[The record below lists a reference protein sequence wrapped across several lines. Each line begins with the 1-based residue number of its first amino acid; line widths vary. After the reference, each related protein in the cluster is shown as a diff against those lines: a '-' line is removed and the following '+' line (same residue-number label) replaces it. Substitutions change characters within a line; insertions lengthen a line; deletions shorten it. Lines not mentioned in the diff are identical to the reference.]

1 MKKELTLLSI
11 FCIASG
17 AMISSGL
24 FVLPGIA
31 FAKAGPAALFSYL
44 LAGIL
49 MVPAFL
55 TKAEMATAM
64 PKAGGTYFFVERSLG
79 ALAGTLAGFAS
90 WFSTA
95 LKSAFA
101 LVGIGAFAILMFPGL
116 IEIQMKIIACV
127 AGIVFTIIN
136 VRSVRETGR
145 TQVAIVLGLIAI
157 LILYTFWGI
166 SSVKVTR
173 FTPFVPFGFTSV
185 FATAGLVFISYGGL
199 TKIASVSEEVK
210 DPKRTIPLGL
220 ILSFA
225 VVLFLYLIV
234 MFVTIGVTPKSI
246 FSGSL
251 TPISDGARRFS
262 GMFGVVITAIGA
274 ILAFV
279 STANAGILAASRVP
293 FAMSRDRLLP
303 SGFEKM
309 GYRFKTPYVSILF
322 TSGFI
327 MLSILFL
334 NLEELVKAASTM
346 HLILFILNNLSL
358 IVMRESKIRNYRP
371 TFRCPFYP
379 WIQIIGIIGYIVLIV
394 GMGKLPLL
402 LTAGFVIF
410 GVIWYFTYAKG
421 REART
426 SALVHLV
433 ERAATKDIPSRS
445 LEEELKEILL
455 ERDEIV
461 GDRFDRLV
469 KECEVLD
476 IKGPLSLN
484 EFFKRISRSLSKHI
498 NMSED
503 ELYELFIKREK
514 ESTTALRPGLAV
526 PHIIIPGEKKFEI
539 LLVRC
544 KEGIKFS
551 PDLPPVYVAFVFAGT
566 RDERNFHLRTLMSI
580 AQITQEPD
588 FDRRWLQARN
598 KEELRDIV
606 LLSTRERG
614 EAFI

>member
-1 MKKELTLLSI
+1 MKRELTLLSV

-31 FAKAGPAALFSYL
+31 FAKAGPALLLSYL

-49 MVPAFL
+49 VIPAL
-55 TKAEMATAM
+55 LAKAEMATAM

-79 ALAGTLAGFAS
+79 PLAGTLAGLAS
-90 WFSTA
+90 WFSIA

-101 LVGIGAFAILMFPGL
+101 LIGIGAFALLVFPGCT
-116 IEIQMKIIACV
+116 EIQMKIIACIAAV
-127 AGIVFTIIN
+127 VFTIIN
-136 VRSVRETGR
+136 LKGVRETGR
-145 TQVAIVLGLIAI
+145 TQVVIVLGLIAI
-157 LILYTFWGI
+157 LVLYVLWGMP
-166 SSVKVTR
+166 SVKVTR
-173 FTPFVPFGFTSV
+173 FTPFAPSGLTSV
-185 FATAGLVFISYGGL
+185 FATAGLVFVSYGGL

-210 DPKRTIPLGL
+210 DPKRTLPLGL
-220 ILSFA
+220 ILSFV
-225 VVLFLYLIV
+225 VVLFLYLLV
-234 MFVTIGVTPKSI
+234 MFVTVGVTPKHI

-251 TPISDGARRFS
+251 TPISDGARQFS

-303 SGFEKM
+303 SGFEKT
-309 GYRFKTPYVSILF
+309 GYRFKTPYVSILL
-322 TSGFI
+322 TGGFI
-327 MLSILFL
+327 MLAILSL
-334 NLEELVKAASTM
+334 NLKELVKAASTM
-346 HLILFILNNLSL
+346 KLILFLLNNLSL
-358 IVMRESKIRNYRP
+358 IVLRESKIRNYRP
-371 TFRCPFYP
+371 TFKSPFYP

-394 GMGKLPLL
+394 GMGKTPLL

-433 ERAATKDIPSRS
+433 ESAAAKDIPSRS
-445 LEEELKEILL
+445 LENELREILL

-461 GDRFDRLV
+461 EDRFDRLI
-469 KECEVLD
+469 KECEILD
-476 IKGPLSLN
+476 LKGPLSLD
-484 EFFKRISRSLSKHI
+484 EFFKNISRSLSKRLHL
-498 NMSED
+498 SED
-503 ELYELFIKREK
+503 GIYELFDKRER
-514 ESTTALRPGLAV
+514 ESTTALRPGLGV

-539 LLVRC
+539 LLARC

-551 PDLPPVYVAFVFAGT
+551 PTLSPVYVAFVFAGS

-588 FDRRWLQARN
+588 FDKRWLQARN

>member
-1 MKKELTLLSI
+1 MKRELTLLDI

-31 FAKAGPAALFSYL
+31 FARAGPAVLLAYL

-79 ALAGTLAGFAS
+79 SLAGTLAGFAN

-95 LKSAFA
+95 LKSSFA
-101 LVGIGAFAILMFPGL
+101 LVGIGAFAILIFPGL
-116 IEIQMKIIACV
+116 TEVQMKTIACITGV
-127 AGIVFTIIN
+127 AFTIIN
-136 VRSVRETGR
+136 IRSVRETGR
-145 TQVAIVLGLIAI
+145 TQVAIVVGLIAI
-157 LILYTFWGI
+157 LILYAFWGMP
-166 SSVKVTR
+166 SVEVTR
-173 FTPFVPFGFTSV
+173 FTPFTPFGLGSV

-220 ILSFA
+220 ILSFV
-225 VVLFLYLIV
+225 VVLFLYLLV
-234 MFVTIGVTPKSI
+234 LFVTIGVTPKNI

-251 TPISDGARRFS
+251 TPISDGARQFS
-262 GMFGVVITAIGA
+262 GAFGVVVVAIGA
-274 ILAFV
+274 IFAFA
-279 STANAGILAASRVP
+279 STANAGILASSRVS

-303 SGFEKM
+303 SGFEKI
-309 GYRFKTPYVSILF
+309 GCRFKTPYISILF

-327 MLSILFL
+327 VFSILVL

-371 TFRCPFYP
+371 TFKCPFYP

-402 LTAGFVIF
+402 LTAGFIIF
-410 GVIWYFTYAKG
+410 GVIWYFAYARG

-426 SALVHLV
+426 SALLHLV
-433 ERAATKDIPSRS
+433 EKATATEFPGRV
-445 LEEELKEILL
+445 LENELREILI

-461 GDRFDRLV
+461 EDRFDKLI
-469 KECEVLD
+469 KKCKILD
-476 IKGPLSLN
+476 LKGPLSLD
-484 EFFKRISRSLSKHI
+484 EFFRKIASSLSEHTGI
-498 NMSED
+498 SEE
-503 ELYELFIKREK
+503 ELYELFNKRER

-526 PHIIIPGEKKFEI
+526 PHIMTPGEKEFEI

-544 KEGIKFS
+544 KEGIIFS
-551 PDLPPVYVAFVFAGT
+551 ESVPPVHIVFAFAGS
-566 RDERNFHLRTLMSI
+566 RDERNFHLRVLMSI

-588 FDRRWLQARN
+588 FDRRWQEARN
-598 KEELRDIV
+598 KEEMRDIV
-606 LLSTRERG
+606 LLSTRERS
-614 EAFI
+614 ETFI

>member
-1 MKKELTLLSI
+1 
-11 FCIASG
+11 
-17 AMISSGL
+17 
-24 FVLPGIA
+24 
-31 FAKAGPAALFSYL
+31 
-44 LAGIL
+44 
-49 MVPAFL
+49 
-55 TKAEMATAM
+55 
-64 PKAGGTYFFVERSLG
+64 
-79 ALAGTLAGFAS
+79 
-90 WFSTA
+90 
-95 LKSAFA
+95 
-101 LVGIGAFAILMFPGL
+101 MFPGL

-173 FTPFVPFGFTSV
+173 FTPFVPFGFKSV

-225 VVLFLYLIV
+225 VVLVLYLIV

-402 LTAGFVIF
+402 LTAGFIIF
-410 GVIWYFTYAKG
+410 GVVWYFTYARG

-433 ERAATKDIPSRS
+433 ERAAAKDIPSRS

-469 KECEVLD
+469 KECEILD
-476 IKGPLSLN
+476 IKGPLSLD
-484 EFFKRISRSLSKHI
+484 EFFKKISRSLSKRLNI
-498 NMSED
+498 SED
-503 ELYELFIKREK
+503 ELYGLFIKREK

-539 LLVRC
+539 LLARC

-551 PDLPPVYVAFVFAGT
+551 PDLPPVYVTFVFAGT

-580 AQITQEPD
+580 AQVTQEPD
-588 FDRRWLQARN
+588 FDKRWLQARN

>member
-1 MKKELTLLSI
+1 MKRELTLLSI
-11 FCIASG
+11 FCLASG

-24 FVLPGIA
+24 FVLPGTA
-31 FAKAGPAALFSYL
+31 YAKTGPALLLAYL

-49 MVPAFL
+49 VVPAL
-55 TKAEMATAM
+55 LAKAEMATAM

-79 ALAGTLAGFAS
+79 PLAGTLAGLAS
-90 WFSTA
+90 WFSLA

-101 LVGIGAFAILMFPGL
+101 LVGIGAFALLMFPGFT
-116 IEIQMKIIACV
+116 EIQMKIVACIAGV
-127 AGIVFTIIN
+127 VFTIIN
-136 VRSVRETGR
+136 LKSVRETGR
-145 TQVAIVLGLIAI
+145 TQVAIVLSLIAI
-157 LILYTFWGI
+157 LILYAFWGM

-173 FTPFVPFGFTSV
+173 FTPFAPFGLRSV
-185 FATAGLVFISYGGL
+185 FATAGLVFVSYGGL

-220 ILSFA
+220 ILSFV
-225 VVLFLYLIV
+225 VVLFLYLLV
-234 MFVTIGVTPKSI
+234 MFVTIGVTPKNI

-251 TPISDGARRFS
+251 TPICDGARQFS
-262 GMFGVVITAIGA
+262 GIFGVVIIAIGA

-279 STANAGILAASRVP
+279 STANAGILAASRGP

-309 GYRFKTPYVSILF
+309 SYRFKTPYISILF
-322 TSGFI
+322 TSGFMVI
-327 MLSILFL
+327 VVLFL

-346 HLILFILNNLSL
+346 KLILFLLNNVSL
-358 IVMRESKIRNYRP
+358 IVLRESKIRNYRP
-371 TFRCPFYP
+371 TFKSPFYP
-379 WIQIIGIIGYIVLIV
+379 WIQIIGIIGYIVLIF
-394 GMGKLPLL
+394 GMGKMPLL
-402 LTAGFVIF
+402 LTVGFIIF
-410 GVIWYFTYAKG
+410 GVVWYFTYARG

-433 ERAATKDIPSRS
+433 ERATAKDIPSRA

-461 GDRFDRLV
+461 EDRFDRLI
-469 KECEVLD
+469 KDCDILD
-476 IKGPLSLN
+476 LKGPLSLN
-484 EFFKRISRSLSKHI
+484 EFFKKISRSLSRRI

-503 ELYELFIKREK
+503 ELYGLFIKREK

-539 LLVRC
+539 ILARC

-551 PDLPPVYVAFVFAGT
+551 PDLPPVYVTFVFAGT

-588 FDRRWLQARN
+588 FDKRWLQARN

>member
-1 MKKELTLLSI
+1 MKRELTLLDI

-31 FAKAGPAALFSYL
+31 FAKVGPALLLSYL

-79 ALAGTLAGFAS
+79 ALAGTLAGLAN

-101 LVGIGAFAILMFPGL
+101 LVGIGAFAILIFPGL
-116 IEIQMKIIACV
+116 TEIQMKIIACI
-127 AGIVFTIIN
+127 AGVVFTIIN
-136 VRSVRETGR
+136 VRSVKETGR

-157 LILYTFWGI
+157 LILYAFWGMP
-166 SSVKVTR
+166 SVEVTR
-173 FTPFVPFGFTSV
+173 FTPFAPFGLTSV
-185 FATAGLVFISYGGL
+185 FATTGLVFISYGGL

-220 ILSFA
+220 ILSFV
-225 VVLFLYLIV
+225 VVLFLYLLVI
-234 MFVTIGVTPKSI
+234 FVTVGLTPKNI

-251 TPISDGARRFS
+251 TPISDGARQFS
-262 GMFGVVITAIGA
+262 GMFGVVVTAIGA
-274 ILAFV
+274 MLAFV

-303 SGFEKM
+303 SGFEKT

-322 TSGFI
+322 TSGF
-327 MLSILFL
+327 MVFAILFL
-334 NLEELVKAASTM
+334 HLEELVKAASTM
-346 HLILFILNNLSL
+346 HLVLFILNNLSL

-371 TFRCPFYP
+371 TFKCPFYP
-379 WIQIIGIIGYIVLIV
+379 WMQIIGIIGYMFLIFE
-394 GMGKLPLL
+394 MGKLPLL
-402 LTAGFVIF
+402 LTAGFILF

-421 REART
+421 RKART

-433 ERAATKDIPSRS
+433 ERATATEFPSRS
-445 LEEELKEILL
+445 LENELREILL

-461 GDRFDRLV
+461 EDRFDRLI
-469 KECEVLD
+469 KNCDILD
-476 IKGPLSLN
+476 LKGPLSLN
-484 EFFKRISRSLSKHI
+484 EFFKKISRSLSKRI
-498 NMSED
+498 NISED
-503 ELYELFIKREK
+503 ELYGLFIKREK

-551 PDLPPVYVAFVFAGT
+551 PTLPPVYVAFVFAGSS
-566 RDERNFHLRTLMSI
+566 DERNFHLRTLMSI

-588 FDRRWLQARN
+588 FDKRWLQARN

-614 EAFI
+614 EAFV